1 MKRTLISLL
10 MTAAMLLSL
19 LAGIP
24 LRTSAAEQTEP
35 AITLSIDGDRLNAQ
49 CAGLPANARI
59 IAAGYDGSG
68 QMKTVEVRTG
78 KTPGFAYDRQYGYRV
93 FAVDPDTSKPLCEAT
108 SRVTL
113 FSGEF
118 SGMPYIGGTAENG
131 SAVASATRAAVRQ
144 SLNARV
150 ALEELL
156 AVDFEAAAKDP
167 DKLKEAQ
174 DKLDKAMAAYEDM
187 EEAGAVLW
195 AVAEKQAEKEAKKQ
209 AAATQACDGVS
220 LQASNSEL
228 VRWAEDLTRQY
239 DRIEG
244 NKKMAELGKM
254 MGCDA
259 RTAYQQFVVAQEI
272 LNNKYMGEA
281 NTATNIING
290 LTVIKT
296 GCKVG
301 MFVGS
306 IIATG
311 GVSAVGAAGMVVG
324 GTDCLIEITNTGA
337 TLIYGDES
345 KEAELVSNITK
356 PVSDFC
362 YIYSLLTMDTTKMS
376 DGEIIAA
383 LGDWYQSVKD
393 HYGEVID
400 KLDGIEPDKDKDG
413 LKGNVT
419 REEAEPEDVEEMILP
434 EDDTGTDDGKTP
446 NEDALKDAKKDLEKD
461 LKDEDKEITDE
472 DLEEILKDGDVL
484 DKDKRLKDFNDTKKK
499 DFEKEVIIRIKEKE
513 PPKPKPDDPTPTPP
527 PEYPIFHDDGPGQQH
542 REVYWE
548 NEHGKFGLYERYYE
562 DVLVDR
568 TFYDDEGV
576 IKWSTH
582 YYGSTPEKP
591 GRVYLRRYY
600 SNGEEVGSVISETHY
615 YYEPDDVALFP
626 EGVTEQVY
634 YTTYQI
640 VETYYNEEKSS
651 DDTRWVWY
659 YESPHLTYD
668 PYGNLVEERT
678 GEGTHWKMQK
688 VYDKEGNLS
697 VQTEDNG
704 DGTHT
709 RTHFFT
715 KQQSNY
721 FKNLGDPWMRGVYTH
736 ENDYTGYLNMPPG
749 DGELVKSERW
759 QVEDYWEE
767 SDGNGNRTVSFGYR
781 HTIEYP
787 ERSESFIWK
796 GDVPE

>member
-1 MKRTLISLL
+1 MQRTLISLL

-19 LAGIP
+19 LAGLP
-24 LRTSAAEQTEP
+24 LRTEAAAQAEP
-35 AITLSIDGDRLNAQ
+35 NITLSIDGDRLNAR
-49 CAGLPANARI
+49 CAGLPDNARI

-68 QMKTVEVRTG
+68 QMQSVEVRTG
-78 KTPGFAYDRQYGYRV
+78 KSPSFAYDRQYGYRV
-93 FAVDPDTSKPLCEAT
+93 FAVDPDTSRPLCEAT
-108 SRVTL
+108 SRVEL
-113 FSGEF
+113 FSGQV
-118 SGMPYIGGTAENG
+118 SIPYIGGTAENG
-131 SAVASATRAAVRQ
+131 NAVARATRVAVRR
-144 SLNARV
+144 SLDARI
-150 ALEELL
+150 ALEEAL
-156 AVDFEAAAKDP
+156 ALFEAAGSDP
-167 DKLKEAQ
+167 DKLAAAEA
-174 DKLDKAMAAYEDM
+174 KMNEAMSAYEDM

-195 AVAEKQAEKEAKKQ
+195 AVAEAQADKEKEK
-209 AAATQACDGVS
+209 AATMEANGGAS
-220 LQASNSEL
+220 LQASDAEL
-228 VRWAEDLTRQY
+228 LHWAQDLTERY

-244 NKKMAELGKM
+244 NKKLAELGKM

-272 LNNKYMGEA
+272 LHNHYIGQA
-281 NTATNIING
+281 NLNTTIING
-290 LTVIKT
+290 LTVVKT
-296 GCKVG
+296 GCKIG

-306 IIATG
+306 IIASG
-311 GVSAVGAAGMVVG
+311 GVSAVGAAGVVAG
-324 GTDCLIEITNTGA
+324 GADCLIEVTNTGA

-345 KEAELVSNITK
+345 KEAALVSNITK
-356 PVSDFC
+356 PVSDFL
-362 YIYSLLTMDTTKMS
+362 YVYSLLTMDTSKMT

-383 LGDWYQSVKD
+383 LGDWYSSVKD

-400 KLDGIEPDKDKDG
+400 KLDGFEMDKDDN
-413 LKGNVT
+413 LKTDV
-419 REEAEPEDVEEMILP
+419 ESDAVEPEDVKELILP

-446 NEDALKDAKKDLEKD
+446 SKDTLDKAKEKLEEDL
-461 LKDEDKEITDE
+461 DEEDRDITDE
-472 DLEEILKDGDVL
+472 DLEDILQEGDVL
-484 DKDKRLKDFNDTKKK
+484 DKDQKLKDFDDTKK
-499 DFEKEVIIRIKEKE
+499 EEYKEEVTVTIREKE
-513 PPKPKPDDPTPTPP
+513 PPKPRFDDLTPAPP
-527 PEYPIFHDDGPGQQH
+527 PDYPIFHDDGPGQHH
-542 REVYWE
+542 REIYWE
-548 NEHGKFGLYERYYE
+548 NEHGNKVGLYEHYHE
-562 DVLVDR
+562 DALADVV
-568 TFYDDEGV
+568 FYDDEGV

-582 YYGSTPEKP
+582 YDGSTPEKP

-715 KQQSNY
+715 TQRSNY